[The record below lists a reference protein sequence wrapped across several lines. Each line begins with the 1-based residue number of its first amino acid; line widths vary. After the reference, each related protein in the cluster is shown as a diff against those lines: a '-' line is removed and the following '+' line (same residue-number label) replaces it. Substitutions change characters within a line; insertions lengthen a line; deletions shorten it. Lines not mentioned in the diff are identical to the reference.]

1 MSALRSGQLL
11 VESRII
17 QAKMFQMML
26 VSESLIC
33 IPSLL
38 GMVSSHQNPYIRISL
53 IAITFCF
60 SCSILTLIFTSIFF
74 SGFITITSSPFTREA
89 RGLLLYLFDLNFSC
103 SWLPAISFL
112 LKKF

>member
-17 QAKMFQMML
+17 QAKMFQLML
-26 VSESLIC
+26 LSESLIC

-38 GMVSSHQNPYIRISL
+38 GMVRSHQNPYIHISL

-60 SCSILTLIFTSIFF
+60 SCSILTLIFTFIFLA
-74 SGFITITSSPFTREA
+74 S
-89 RGLLLYLFDLNFSC
+89 LQ
-103 SWLPAISFL
+103 
-112 LKKF
+112 

>member
-38 GMVSSHQNPYIRISL
+38 GMVSSHRNPYIHISL

-60 SCSILTLIFTSIFF
+60 SCSILTLILPFF
-74 SGFITITSSPFTREA
+74 LAS
-89 RGLLLYLFDLNFSC
+89 LQ
-103 SWLPAISFL
+103 
-112 LKKF
+112 